1 MFMLKNRQFVTVAEG
16 YSFSDVS
23 TILFTDKKTFTVA
36 TPKNLKNH
44 QLCATAAAKKK
55 DVAIKRLRTRSTF
68 RQSTDGTS
76 RQVTSGRQ
84 IIY

>member
-23 TILFTDKKTFTVA
+23 TILFTDKKTLSVA

-44 QLCATAAAKKK
+44 QLCATAAAK
-55 DVAIKRLRTRSTF
+55 
-68 RQSTDGTS
+68 
-76 RQVTSGRQ
+76 
-84 IIY
+84 